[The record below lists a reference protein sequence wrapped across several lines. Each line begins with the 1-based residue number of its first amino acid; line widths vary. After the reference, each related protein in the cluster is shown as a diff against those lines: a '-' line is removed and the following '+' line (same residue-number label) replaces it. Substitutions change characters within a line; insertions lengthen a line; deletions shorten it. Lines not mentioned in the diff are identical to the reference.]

1 MGEGKK
7 GIRDD
12 EGTQEGAQV
21 CGGAAKRKVTR
32 VQRKVRLQGQSNQKN
47 HLRIIAF
54 WRLDEDLYF
63 V

>member
-7 GIRDD
+7 GIRDA
-12 EGTQEGAQV
+12 EGTQEGAGV
-21 CGGAAKRKVTR
+21 CVGGAAKRKSSKEGEITD
-32 VQRKVRLQGQSNQKN
+32 GQSNQKN